1 MSKRLFFGL
10 FFFLLFILNMQAQ
23 DRFLLSEYKQKQSL
37 SFKLINNIVVI
48 PLEINGKELSFILDT
63 GVDKTILFNLQ
74 LNDSI
79 ELHNIEQ
86 IKLYGLGEGEALDA
100 LRSTKNRVTIGN
112 IKNIDHMVYVV
123 LDETFD
129 LSAKM
134 GENINGIIGGELFED
149 FIVDINYRTKKITFY
164 DPISYKSNNL
174 CSKCEI
180 IPLEF
185 IKNKPYVN
193 LKIKDH
199 KETVKQVKLL
209 IDSGGS
215 DALWLFANDEKDISV
230 PDNYFKDFLGKGLS
244 GNIYGK
250 RSRIKELIIGD
261 YIIENPSTSFPDSS
275 SVFTAMQNEQRNGTL
290 GAEVLRR
297 FRVIFDYSNQQ
308 LSIRPNKG
316 FSDPFLYNKSG
327 MELVHGG
334 DVLVKES
341 KAQFIGPENI
351 KNQSSFSEISYA
363 FGLSFK
369 PSYQISYLRPES
381 PALEAGLQVGDI
393 ILEINGKP
401 AYDQKLHE
409 IILTL
414 SKQEGQKI
422 NVLVDRGGRQIK
434 YKFKLK
440 GML

>member
-1 MSKRLFFGL
+1 MFRRFIFWFFY
-10 FFFLLFILNMQAQ
+10 LLFVLNLQAQ
-23 DRFLLSEYKQKQSL
+23 DSFLLTDGKEKQSL
-37 SFKLINNIVVI
+37 TFKLINNIVVI

-63 GVDKTILFNLQ
+63 GIDKTILFNLQ
-74 LNDSI
+74 MNDSI
-79 ELHNIEQ
+79 ELRDIER

-100 LRSTKNRVTIGN
+100 LRSRNNIITIGH

-164 DPISYKSNNL
+164 DPVVNQSDQI
-174 CSKCEI
+174 CEQCEVF
-180 IPLEF
+180 PLEF
-185 IKNKPYVN
+185 NKNKPYIN
-193 LKIKDH
+193 LEIKDH
-199 KETVKQVKLL
+199 NEKSQQVKLL
-209 IDSGGS
+209 IDSGSS
-215 DALWLFANDEKDISV
+215 DAIWLFANEEKGITI
-230 PDNYFKDFLGKGLS
+230 PDNFFKDFLGKGLS
-244 GNIYGK
+244 GSIYGK

-261 YIIENPSTSFPDSS
+261 FIIENPATSYPDSS
-275 SVFTAMQNEQRNGTL
+275 SVLTAMLNADRSGTL

-297 FRVIFDYSNQQ
+297 FRVIFDYPNQKMS
-308 LSIRPNKG
+308 LKPNKG

-327 MELVHGG
+327 MELIHGG

-341 KAQFIGPENI
+341 KAQFIGPENV
-351 KNQSSFSEISYA
+351 KNQSTFSQISYA
-363 FGLSFK
+363 FGLSYK
-369 PSYQISYLRPES
+369 PSYQISYLRPKS

>member
-1 MSKRLFFGL
+1 MLRTVVYGFLH
-10 FFFLLFILNMQAQ
+10 LLFILNLQAQ
-23 DRFLLSEYKQKQSL
+23 DRFLLTDGKQKQSL

-48 PLEINGKELSFILDT
+48 PLEINGKELAFILDT
-63 GVDKTILFNLQ
+63 GIDKTILFNLQ
-74 LNDSI
+74 INDSI
-79 ELHNIEQ
+79 ELRDIER
-86 IKLYGLGEGEALDA
+86 IKLYGLGEGEALEA
-100 LRSTKNRVTIGN
+100 LRSRNNIINIGQ

-149 FIVDINYRTKKITFY
+149 FIVDINYQSKKITFY
-164 DPISYKSNNL
+164 DPELYQSDLICKQ
-174 CSKCEI
+174 CEVF
-180 IPLEF
+180 PLEF
-185 IKNKPYVN
+185 NKNKPYIN
-193 LKIKDH
+193 LEVKDH
-199 KETVKQVKLL
+199 KEKKQAVKLL
-209 IDSGGS
+209 IDSGSS
-215 DALWLFANDEKDISV
+215 DALWLFANQEKGINI
-230 PDNYFKDFLGKGLS
+230 PDNFFKDFLGKGLS
-244 GNIYGK
+244 GSIYGK
-250 RSRIKELIIGD
+250 RSRIKELIMGD
-261 YIIENPSTSFPDSS
+261 LVIENPTTSYPDSS
-275 SVFTAMQNEQRNGTL
+275 SVLTAMLNEERNGTL

-297 FRVIFDYSNQQ
+297 FRVIFDYPNQSMS
-308 LSIRPNKG
+308 LKPNKG

-327 MELVHGG
+327 MELIHGG

-341 KAQFIGPENI
+341 KAQFIGPENV
-351 KNQSSFSEISYA
+351 KNQSSFSQISYA
-363 FGLSFK
+363 FNLSYK
-369 PSYQISYLRPES
+369 PSYQISYLRPKS

-401 AYDQKLHE
+401 AYNQKLHE